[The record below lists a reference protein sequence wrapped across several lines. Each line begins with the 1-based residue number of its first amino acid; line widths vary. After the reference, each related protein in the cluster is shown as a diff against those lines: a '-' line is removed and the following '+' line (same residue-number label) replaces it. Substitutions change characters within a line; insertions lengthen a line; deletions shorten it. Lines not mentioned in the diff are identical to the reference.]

1 MIKILYTYCW
11 ITQPTDIKMCDIWLG
26 VFNTVCVFFGLALS
40 SCSLDITDHV
50 QSLIKGKH

>member
-1 MIKILYTYCW
+1 MIKILYTNCW

-26 VFNTVCVFFGLALS
+26 DFNTVCVFFGLALS